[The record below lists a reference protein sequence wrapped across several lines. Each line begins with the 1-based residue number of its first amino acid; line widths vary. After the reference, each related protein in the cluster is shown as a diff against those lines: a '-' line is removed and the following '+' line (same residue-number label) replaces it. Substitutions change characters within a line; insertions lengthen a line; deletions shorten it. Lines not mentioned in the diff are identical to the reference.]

1 MRYPYAF
8 LTIFDFIIQQETGGD
23 PNGGYTNDPD
33 DPGGETKWGIS
44 KKTFPTLIIA
54 DTTKEEAQSIYY
66 DIYWRNIDIDG
77 IPDEIKMMLC
87 DMGVNCGV
95 ETAKKYLQKAVGVE
109 VDGVIGPK
117 TIEALNRYGFP
128 CIVYLYGAW
137 RRIYYLTI
145 ISKNTTLNKYT
156 NGWFSRVT
164 ALEKLVNRLWHD

>member
-1 MRYPYAF
+1 MRYPYTF

-44 KKTFPTLIIA
+44 KKAHPDLDIKSL
-54 DTTKEEAQSIYY
+54 TKEQAQVIYY
-66 DIYWRNIDIDG
+66 IEYWLPIDIDG
-77 IPDEIKMMLC
+77 ISDEIKMMLC

-95 ETAKKYLQKAVGVE
+95 ATAKKYLQKAVGVE

-117 TIEALNRYGFP
+117 TIEALNRHGFP

-137 RRIYYLTI
+137 RRIYYLTL
-145 ISKNTTLNKYT
+145 ISKNPTLSKNT
-156 NGWFSRVT
+156 NGWFSRVS
-164 ALEKLVNRLWHD
+164 ALEKLVNGLWHD